1 MHTAT
6 TPTEPSPF
14 PIELDAPESWP
25 AAILAEIAPLLPA
38 ILKEKQADLE
48 YALSGDRWHKPSPPC
63 HSTDAAH
70 GTIRREMANRWIT
83 VFHATRLLDFDSVRR
98 EGLHPLNI
106 ASQISAMKKGVVASG
121 RFHTEQEIDRLLAN
135 ADLSLLE
142 GREGQVWATPL
153 QRLLHDGGCD
163 VFFNHWGGEA
173 IQRLAH
179 MASGNLEMAIRAL
192 GMPAVVTFAMP
203 ASGCC
208 AFSDLRLG
216 PTMVGLMLERA
227 GLIERNLECWDV
239 LVRRSIPPEWI
250 RSVLPHDHL
259 SSASLSTQSS

>member
-1 MHTAT
+1 MPIAA

-14 PIELDAPESWP
+14 PIELDATESWP
-25 AAILAEIAPLLPA
+25 AAILIEIAPLLPA
-38 ILKEKQADLE
+38 ILKENQAELE

-63 HSTDAAH
+63 HSTDTAH
-70 GTIRREMANRWIT
+70 GTIQREMANRWIS
-83 VFHATRLLDFDSVRR
+83 VFHATRLVDFDSVRR
-98 EGLHPLNI
+98 EGLHPLNMAI
-106 ASQISAMKKGVVASG
+106 QISAMKKGLVVSG
-121 RFHTEQEIDRLLAN
+121 QFRTEQEIDRLLAGV
-135 ADLSLLE
+135 DLSLLE

-153 QRLLHDGGCD
+153 RRLLHDGGCD

-179 MASGNLEMAIRAL
+179 MASGNLETAIRAL

-203 ASGCC
+203 AFGCC
-208 AFSDLRLG
+208 TFGDLRLA
-216 PTMVGLMLERA
+216 PTMVGMMLERA

-250 RSVLPHDHL
+250 RSVLPYYHPSL
-259 SSASLSTQSS
+259 ASPSA